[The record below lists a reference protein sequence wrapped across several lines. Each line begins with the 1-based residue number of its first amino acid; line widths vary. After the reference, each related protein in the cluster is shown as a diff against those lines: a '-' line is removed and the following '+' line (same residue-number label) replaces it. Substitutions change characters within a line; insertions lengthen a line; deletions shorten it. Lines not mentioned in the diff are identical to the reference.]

1 MEKNKD
7 KRNTKIER
15 VEGIC
20 LKRYIIQLREINNK
34 GNNVTQLRIRRVTD
48 NNEVEETCQK

>member
-7 KRNTKIER
+7 KTNTKIER

-20 LKRYIIQLREINNK
+20 LKIYILVEGNKQQRE
-34 GNNVTQLRIRRVTD
+34 
-48 NNEVEETCQK
+48 